1 MKNMKVLFIGLLFCI
16 GAIVIAVW
24 WTSSESGS
32 PNSEKHHEEEDGERH
47 VLLSNDEVEEFEI
60 ETEVAK
66 PGTIEAIVT
75 LSGEVT
81 FNENQLAHIVPRVD
95 GVVKDVTIAIGDR
108 VEKGQLLATIES
120 RELADLKG
128 DLLQANERLKLARSQ
143 FEREK
148 GLFEKKITAEQE
160 FLDAKKNLEEEKIK
174 LLSAENK
181 LRVIGFANE
190 EIEGF
195 KSGKKHTSTFYD
207 MRSPISGTVV
217 QKHLTLGEKID
228 SSTNAFTIANL
239 GNVWVNLTIY
249 QKDLDKIELN
259 QPVTI
264 FSKSKILKA
273 SGKIE
278 YISSFLDEQ
287 TRTATGRV
295 VLGNESKIWKPG
307 MFVLGKVSVGE
318 KNVPTKILRSA
329 IQMMNGQEVVFIKKG
344 NSFHPEAVT
353 LGQKDDNFI
362 EVLSGLENSQEY
374 VKKNGFVL
382 KAELEKESFGG
393 GHNH

>member
-1 MKNMKVLFIGLLFCI
+1 MKNMNVFLIGFLFFIGV
-16 GAIVIAVW
+16 IVTGVW
-24 WTSSESGS
+24 WISNDPAS
-32 PNSEKHHEEEDGERH
+32 PNIEKHHEEEDGERH
-47 VLLSNDEVEEFEI
+47 IRLSDDEIKEFEI
-60 ETEVAK
+60 ETEVVK

-95 GVVKDVTIAIGDR
+95 GVVKDVTISIGDR
-108 VEKGQLLATIES
+108 VEKRQLLATIES

-160 FLDAKKNLEEEKIK
+160 FLDAKKDFEEEKIK

-181 LRVIGFANE
+181 LRVIGFNGE

-195 KSGKKHTSTFYD
+195 KSGKEHASTFYD

-228 SSTNAFTIANL
+228 SSTDAFTIANL
-239 GNVWVNLTIY
+239 GNVWVNLTVY

-264 FSKSKILKA
+264 FSKSKIPKG
-273 SGKIE
+273 SGKVE
-278 YISSFLDEQ
+278 YISSFLDES
-287 TRTATGRV
+287 TRTATARV
-295 VLGNESKIWKPG
+295 VLENESKIWKPG
-307 MFVLGKVSVGE
+307 MFVLAKVSVGE
-318 KNVPTKILRSA
+318 QNIPTRIFRAA
-329 IQMMNGQEVVFIKKG
+329 IQMMNGQEVVFIKEG
-344 NSFHPEAVT
+344 NSFHPVAVT
-353 LGQKDDNFI
+353 LGRKDDNFI
-362 EVLSGLENSQEY
+362 EVLSGLEDSQEY